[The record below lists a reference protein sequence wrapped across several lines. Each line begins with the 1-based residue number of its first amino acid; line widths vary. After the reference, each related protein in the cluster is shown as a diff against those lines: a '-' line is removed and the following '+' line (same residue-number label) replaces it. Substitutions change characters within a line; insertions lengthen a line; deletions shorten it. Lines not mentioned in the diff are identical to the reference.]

1 MVRRRSPVARA
12 RCAVSVQPI
21 SRPELPRSRFLKRS
35 LDQKAGVR
43 RRLICERLFEMLQ
56 EH

>member
-1 MVRRRSPVARA
+1 MSRSPVARA

-35 LDQKAGVR
+35 LDQKAGVSVAGSS
-43 RRLICERLFEMLQ
+43 ERLFEMLQ